1 MLSMFALRACPWLFS
16 HLILFALGIE
26 LFSDMYITNKNQMIM
41 PPPVTTKI
49 PYYRVATQT
58 LEVLFY
64 KGCDLILKKISANH
78 KKNSADV
85 TIFS

>member
-1 MLSMFALRACPWLFS
+1 
-16 HLILFALGIE
+16 
-26 LFSDMYITNKNQMIM
+26 M